1 MILLQAYIIRQMLE
15 NVVKGLDA
23 IDLGA
28 HISDVYF
35 SIQIQLDKTI
45 ELY

>member
-1 MILLQAYIIRQMLE
+1 MILQAYIMQRLE

-23 IDLGA
+23 IVLRA

-35 SIQIQLDKTI
+35 SIQIQLDETI